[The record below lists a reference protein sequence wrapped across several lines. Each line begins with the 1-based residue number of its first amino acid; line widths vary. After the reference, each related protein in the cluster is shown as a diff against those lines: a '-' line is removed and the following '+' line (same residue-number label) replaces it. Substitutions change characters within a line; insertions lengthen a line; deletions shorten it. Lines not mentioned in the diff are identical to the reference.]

1 MAQLLDADIADKL
14 KTVPGWER
22 KGNLIERAYRFP
34 DFKGSMAFV
43 NRVAALAEEMDHHP
57 DILVQYDRVTL
68 SLSSHDSGGLTE
80 RDFRLAGR
88 IDAK

>member
-1 MAQLLDADIADKL
+1 MARLPDNEIAEKL

-22 KGNLIERAYRFP
+22 KGDLIERVYRFA
-34 DFKGSMAFV
+34 DYKASMAFA
-43 NRVAALAEEMDHHP
+43 NRVAALADEMDHHP
-57 DILVQYDRVTL
+57 DMLVQYDRVTL

-88 IDAK
+88 IDGK